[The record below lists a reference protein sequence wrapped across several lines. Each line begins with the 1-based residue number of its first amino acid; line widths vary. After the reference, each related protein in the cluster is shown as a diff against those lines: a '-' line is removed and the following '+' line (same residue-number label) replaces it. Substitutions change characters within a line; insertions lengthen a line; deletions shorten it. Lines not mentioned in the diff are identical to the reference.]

1 MKDCGMM
8 EQEILEF
15 EGYLKNEERERA
27 TIEKYLRDV
36 RFFCAWLGRRPLTRE
51 AVIEWKELLQEKGYA
66 SVTVNAKLS
75 ALNGFL
81 GFLGLAECRVKFL
94 RIQRQMFRRKSRELT
109 RTDYEALLES
119 ARRQGKERLALLMET
134 ICATGIRV
142 SELAFITA
150 EAAREGRAEVELK
163 GKVRVILLPG
173 KLCRKL
179 LKFIKEREITS
190 GEIFRTKS
198 GRGLSRRQIWR
209 EMKELCER
217 AGVESTRVFPHNLRH
232 LFARTFYRVH
242 KDVAQLADVLGHSSI
257 ETTRI
262 YLISTGAEHAR
273 QIERLGLIS

>member
-15 EGYLKNEERERA
+15 EGYLRSQERERA

-81 GFLGLAECRVKFL
+81 GFLGHEECRVKFL

-119 ARRQGKERLALLMET
+119 ARGQGKERL
-134 ICATGIRV
+134 
-142 SELAFITA
+142 

-232 LFARTFYRVH
+232 LFAVSFYKIC
-242 KDVAQLADVLGHSSI
+242 KDIVKLADVLGHSSI

-262 YLISTGAEHAR
+262 YLVSSGGEHVR
-273 QIERLGLIS
+273 RLEQLGLVI